1 MHNNKVNWK
10 HLAPVAEIGQFCTF
24 TDLEELSAA
33 NKFFRS
39 NLQSFIIRRL
49 KLFGYGCKLPKDF
62 NIVTDQDN
70 KQELI
75 TRYTVNLLKCKRY
88 FIKHI
93 EIYDGY
99 NLNIANLIFE
109 TFDNLTSLKIH
120 CTSKYL
126 SNEALVKTLK
136 SLKYLEHFEYFDESR
151 EQPSSSET
159 IHLDYKLPL
168 TISTLCIY
176 PYGRNPVEFRPFE
189 ILSPDYVNLTR
200 LTIFNDRLLSCINF
214 QLRSL
219 KYIDFI
225 TSLETNSRNI
235 EILISNNPQLCEISI
250 CNNQL
255 NLATT
260 NSILSLQNLTFLSIE
275 YTPSDQE
282 FPAHNLAQNRSITH
296 LQIHSLLCS
305 NSILPVINSLTAL
318 IKLEIRSFN
327 YTKFSLTNWS
337 LLNIEI
343 DKLLLNPSFSSEHYT
358 KRNVNLAKF
367 NSIRFFDEFELF
379 YFQLSS
385 NINLNNWSIKTT
397 ENQFTFY
404 WLVNNFQ
411 N

>member
-1 MHNNKVNWK
+1 MYNRKVNWEY
-10 HLAPVAEIGQFCTF
+10 LAPVAEIGQFCTF
-24 TDLEELSAA
+24 TDLEELSAT

-39 NLQSFIIRRL
+39 NLQPFIIRRL
-49 KLFGYGCKLPKDF
+49 KFFGYGCKLPKDF
-62 NIVTDQDN
+62 NIETDKDN

-75 TRYTVNLLKCKRY
+75 TRYTIHLLKCKRY
-88 FIKHI
+88 FIKCI
-93 EIYDGY
+93 EVYDGY
-99 NLNIANLIFE
+99 SLNIASLIFE

-126 SNEALVKTLK
+126 SNDVLLKTLK

-151 EQPSSSET
+151 EQSNSSET

-168 TISTLCIY
+168 TLITFCIY

-189 ILSPDYVNLTR
+189 VLSPEYVNLTR
-200 LTIFNDRLLSCINF
+200 LTVFNDRLLSCIDF

-225 TSLETNSRNI
+225 TSLEINNRNI
-235 EILISNNPQLCEISI
+235 EILICNNPQLCEISI

-260 NSILSLQNLTFLSIE
+260 NSILSLQKLAFLSIE
-275 YTPSDQE
+275 YTPSDRE
-282 FPAHNLAQNRSITH
+282 FPAHSLVQNQSITH

-358 KRNVNLAKF
+358 KRNVNLSKF

-404 WLVNNFQ
+404 WLINNFQ